1 MKMKTS
7 ATRKVLALCALL
19 LVALPAMPARNPR
32 KPKAPPPSP
41 SITITVDASE
51 APRHILHARL
61 LIPATPGEMTLYYP
75 KWVPGEHG
83 PTGPIADLAGVK
95 FAFNGQPLPWRRD
108 LVDMYAFIVQVPQAA
123 TTLEVTLDFL
133 LPSQGMF
140 SGGASASAQIAVLS
154 WNQVLLY
161 PKGWTSDELTYA
173 ATLRLPPGWKYGT
186 ALDTAKES
194 PQGVEFAPVSL
205 TTLVDS
211 PVILGAHYRAVPL
224 AAGETPSHEIDMAAD
239 SEAALA
245 ISTETR
251 EAYNQL
257 VAETGALFGAR
268 HYRHY
273 HFLLSLSDNVAHFG
287 LEHHES
293 SDDRIAERSLV
304 DEDLRKASAGLLPHE
319 FVHTWNGK
327 YRRPADL
334 STPDFQQPMKTD
346 LLWVYEGLTQYL
358 GDILTPRSGLE
369 TPEQYREDLALV
381 AADLDNRAGRT
392 WRPLA
397 DTAVAAQILYGTPSE
412 WSSWR
417 RGVDFYDEGDL
428 IWLEADV
435 TIRQLTHGQRSLDDF
450 CHRFHGGQSG
460 PPQLKTYTFDDVVK
474 TLNDVAPYD
483 WNTFLTAR
491 LNSTSP
497 RAPLG
502 GIEGGGWKL
511 VYNETLP
518 GQLQARESAKQ
529 YIDVSYSLGFR
540 MSADGAVLDVLPGTP
555 AAEAGLAPGAKILGV
570 DGRRWTHGRFP
581 NLLREAI
588 RAAKGRSEP
597 LRLLVENADYYK
609 TIEIN
614 YHGGERYPHLER
626 DASKPD
632 LLGEIIKPHATPGP

>member
-1 MKMKTS
+1 MKTPVTK
-7 ATRKVLALCALL
+7 AVVLCALL
-19 LVALPAMPARNPR
+19 LAAFPALAKNPL
-32 KPKAPPPSP
+32 KPKAPPPSIAI
-41 SITITVDASE
+41 SVDATE

-61 LIPATPGEMTLYYP
+61 LVPATPGEMTLYYP
-75 KWVPGEHG
+75 KWIPGEHG
-83 PTGPIADLAGVK
+83 PTGPIAELAGVK
-95 FAFNGQPLPWRRD
+95 FSYNGQPLVWRRD
-108 LVDMYAFIVQVPQAA
+108 LVDMYAFLVQVPQAA

-133 LPSQGMF
+133 MPSQGMF
-140 SGGASASAQIAVLS
+140 SGGGSASAQMGVVS

-161 PKGWTSDELTYA
+161 PKGWTSDELTYT
-173 ATLRLPPGWKYGT
+173 ATLRMPEGWKYGT
-186 ALDTAKES
+186 ALDTAKQS

-239 SEAALA
+239 SEAALEM
-245 ISTETR
+245 TPETR
-251 EAYNQL
+251 EAYNNL

-304 DEDLRKASAGLLPHE
+304 DENLRKASAGLLPHE
-319 FVHTWNGK
+319 FVHSWNGK
-327 YRRPADL
+327 HRRPADL
-334 STPDFQQPMKTD
+334 STPDYQQPMKGD
-346 LLWVYEGLTQYL
+346 LLWVYEGLTEYL
-358 GDILTPRSGLE
+358 GGILTPRSGLE
-369 TPEQYREDLALV
+369 SPEQYREDLALV
-381 AADLDNRAGRT
+381 AAELDNRPGRT

-397 DTAVAAQILYGTPSE
+397 DTAVAAQTLYGTPSQ

-417 RGVDFYDEGDL
+417 RGVDFYDESEL

-435 TIRQLTHGQRSLDDF
+435 TIRQLTRGQRSLDDF
-450 CHRFHGGQSG
+450 CHRFHGGQTG
-460 PPQLKTYTFDDVVK
+460 PPQLKTYTFDDVAG

-483 WNTFLTAR
+483 WKSFLTAR

-511 VYNETLP
+511 VYTDVLP
-518 GQLQARESAKQ
+518 GQLRARESARD
-529 YIDVSYSLGFR
+529 YTDVRYSLGFS
-540 MSADGAVLDVLPGTP
+540 MSDKGDVLDVIPGTP
-555 AAEAGLAPGAKILGV
+555 AAEAGLAPGSKILGV
-570 DGRRWTHGRFP
+570 DGHRWNHSRFP
-581 NLLREAI
+581 SLLREAI
-588 RAAKGRSEP
+588 RAAKGGSQP
-597 LRLLVENADYYK
+597 IRLLVENADYYK
-609 TIEIN
+609 SIEID

-626 DASKPD
+626 DAAKPD
-632 LLGEIIKPHATPGP
+632 LLTEIIKPHAASGR

>member
-1 MKMKTS
+1 MKS
-7 ATRKVLALCALL
+7 PALWKVLLPLFLL
-19 LVALPAMPARNPR
+19 LAVPAFAARKPL
-32 KPKAPPPSP
+32 KPKAQPPSV
-41 SITITVDASE
+41 TIAVDASE

-61 LIPATPGEMTLYYP
+61 MIPASPGEMTLYYP

-83 PTGPIADLAGVK
+83 PTGPIAELAGVK
-95 FAFNGQPLPWRRD
+95 FSFNGQPLAWRRD
-108 LVDMYAFIVQVPQAA
+108 LVDMYAFIVQVPPAA

-140 SGGASASAQIAVLS
+140 SGGASASAQMGVLS

-161 PKGWTSDELTYA
+161 PKGWTSDELTYT
-173 ATLRLPPGWKYGT
+173 ATLRLPAGWKYGT

-194 PQGVEFAPVSL
+194 ALGVEFAPVSL
-205 TTLVDS
+205 TTLVDA
-211 PVILGAHYRAVPL
+211 PVIMGAHYRAVPL

-245 ISTETR
+245 ISAETR
-251 EAYNQL
+251 DAYNNL
-257 VAETGALFGAR
+257 VAETAALFGAR
-268 HYRHY
+268 HYRRY

-304 DEDLRKASAGLLPHE
+304 DDDLRKASAGLLPHE
-319 FVHTWNGK
+319 FVHSWNGK

-334 STPDFQQPMKTD
+334 STPDYQQPMKTD
-346 LLWVYEGLTQYL
+346 LVWVYEGLTEYL
-358 GDILTPRSGLE
+358 GDILTSRSGLE

-381 AADLDNRAGRT
+381 AAQLDNRPGRT
-392 WRPLA
+392 WRPLL
-397 DTAVAAQILYGTPSE
+397 DTAVAAQILFGTPSE

-417 RGVDFYDEGDL
+417 RGVDFYDEGNL

-460 PPQLKTYTFDDVVK
+460 PPQLKTYTFEDVVA
-474 TLNDVAPYD
+474 TLNEVAPYD
-483 WNTFLTAR
+483 WKTFLTAR

-511 VYNETLP
+511 VYNETLS
-518 GQLQARESAKQ
+518 GQQQARESAKQ

-540 MSADGAVLDVLPGTP
+540 MSDEGAVLDVLPGSV
-555 AAEAGLAPGAKILGV
+555 AAEAGLAPGEKLLGV
-570 DGRRWTHGRFP
+570 DGHRWSHSRFP
-581 NLLREAI
+581 DLLREAI

-597 LRLLVENADYYK
+597 LRLLVENADYYR

-632 LLGEIIKPHATPGP
+632 LLTEIIKPHATSGP

>member
-1 MKMKTS
+1 MKTL

-19 LVALPAMPARNPR
+19 LVALPAMARKPL
-32 KPKAPPPSP
+32 KPKAPPPS
-41 SITITVDASE
+41 IAITVDASE

-61 LIPATPGEMTLYYP
+61 TIPATPGEMTFYYP

-83 PTGPIADLAGVK
+83 PTGPIAELAGVK
-95 FAFNGQPLPWRRD
+95 FTFNGQPLAWRRD
-108 LVDMYAFIVQVPQAA
+108 LVDMYAFLVQVPQAA
-123 TTLEVTLDFL
+123 TTVEVTLDFL

-140 SGGASASAQIAVLS
+140 SGGASASAQMGVLS

-161 PKGWTSDELTYA
+161 PKGWTSDELTYT
-173 ATLRLPPGWKYGT
+173 ATLRLPEGWKYGT

-211 PVILGAHYRAVPL
+211 PVIMGAHYRVAPL

-239 SEAALA
+239 SEVALEM
-245 ISTETR
+245 SPESR

-293 SDDRIAERSLV
+293 SDNRIGERSLV
-304 DEDLRKASAGLLPHE
+304 DENLRKASAGLLPHE
-319 FVHTWNGK
+319 FVHSWNGK
-327 YRRPADL
+327 HRRPAGL
-334 STPDFQQPMKTD
+334 ATPDYQQPMKTD
-346 LLWVYEGLTQYL
+346 LLWVYEGLTTYL
-358 GDILTPRSGLE
+358 GGILTARSGLE
-369 TPEQYREDLALV
+369 TPEQYREDLAAV
-381 AADLDNRAGRT
+381 AAELDNRPGRT

-397 DTAVAAQILYGTPSE
+397 DTAVAAQTLYGAPSE

-417 RGVDFYDEGDL
+417 RGVDFYDESDL

-435 TIRQLTHGQRSLDDF
+435 TLRQLSHGQRSLDDF

-460 PPQLKTYTFDDVVK
+460 PPALKTYTFEDVVN
-474 TLNDVAPYD
+474 TLNEVAPYD
-483 WNTFLTAR
+483 WKAFLTAR

-511 VYNETLP
+511 AYNETLP
-518 GQLQARESAKQ
+518 GQQQARESTRQ

-540 MSADGAVLDVLPGTP
+540 VNNGGGVLDVIPGTP
-555 AAEAGLAPGAKILGV
+555 AAEAGLAPGTKILGV
-570 DGRRWTHGRFP
+570 DGRRWNPSRSP

-588 RAAKGRSEP
+588 RAAKGRSQP

-632 LLGEIIKPHATPGP
+632 LLGEIIKPHATSGP

>member
-1 MKMKTS
+1 MKTS
-7 ATRKVLALCALL
+7 ATRKVLALCVVLL
-19 LVALPAMPARNPR
+19 AAIPATARKPL
-32 KPKAPPPSP
+32 KPKAAPP
-41 SITITVDASE
+41 TIAISVDASE
-51 APRHILHARL
+51 APRRILHARL
-61 LIPATPGEMTLYYP
+61 IIPATPGEMTLYYP

-83 PTGPIADLAGVK
+83 PTGPIAELAGMK
-95 FAFNGQPLPWRRD
+95 FAFNGMPLPWRRD
-108 LVDMYAFIVQVPQAA
+108 RVDMFAFTVQVPQAA
-123 TTLEVTLDFL
+123 TSLEVTLDFI

-140 SGGASASAQIAVLS
+140 SGGASASAQMGVLS

-161 PKGWTSDELTYA
+161 PKGWTSDELTYT
-173 ATLRLPPGWKYGT
+173 ATLRLPEGWKYGT
-186 ALDTAKES
+186 SLETAKQS
-194 PQGVEFAPVSL
+194 PPEVEFAPVSL

-245 ISTETR
+245 IPAETR
-251 EAYNQL
+251 EAYNNL
-257 VAETGALFGAR
+257 VAEAGALFGAR
-268 HYRHY
+268 HYRRY

-293 SDDRIAERSLV
+293 SDNRIAERSLV
-304 DEDLRKASAGLLPHE
+304 EDDLRKASAGLLPHE
-319 FVHTWNGK
+319 FVHSWNGK

-334 STPDFQQPMKTD
+334 ATADYQQPMKTD
-346 LLWVYEGLTQYL
+346 LLWVYEGLTEYL
-358 GDILTPRSGLE
+358 GDVLTARSGLE
-369 TPEQYREDLALV
+369 TPEQYREELALV
-381 AADLDNRAGRT
+381 AAALDNRPGRT

-397 DTAVAAQILYGTPSE
+397 DTAVAAQILFGTPSE

-417 RGVDFYDEGDL
+417 RGVDFYDEGNL

-460 PPQLKTYTFDDVVK
+460 PPQLKTYTLDDVVA
-474 TLNDVAPYD
+474 TLNEVAPYD
-483 WNTFLTAR
+483 WKAFLTAR

-511 VYNETLP
+511 VYNQTLS
-518 GQLQARESAKQ
+518 GQQQAREAARQ
-529 YIDVSYSLGFR
+529 YSDVSYSLGFR
-540 MSADGAVLDVLPGTP
+540 MSDGGTVLDVIPGTP
-555 AAEAGLAPGAKILGV
+555 AADAGLAPGEKILGV
-570 DGRRWTHGRFP
+570 DGHRWNHSRFP

-588 RAAKGRSEP
+588 RAAQGRSQP
-597 LRLLVENADYYK
+597 LRLLVENTDYYK
-609 TIEIN
+609 TIEIA

-632 LLGEIIKPHATPGP
+632 LLTEIIKPRATSGP

>member
-1 MKMKTS
+1 MKS
-7 ATRKVLALCALL
+7 PALWKVLLPLFLVFAAPAL
-19 LVALPAMPARNPR
+19 PARNPR

-41 SITITVDASE
+41 SIAISVDASE

-83 PTGPIADLAGVK
+83 PTGPIAELAGVK

-133 LPSQGMF
+133 LPTQGMF
-140 SGGASASAQIAVLS
+140 SGGASASAQMAVLG

-161 PKGWTSDELTYA
+161 PKGWTSDELTYTA
-173 ATLRLPPGWKYGT
+173 ALRLPEGWKYGT
-186 ALDTAKES
+186 ALGTAKET

-224 AAGETPSHEIDMAAD
+224 AAGGTPSHEIDMAAD
-239 SEAALA
+239 SEAALEMSA
-245 ISTETR
+245 EQR

-268 HYRHY
+268 HYRRY

-287 LEHHES
+287 LEHHQS

-304 DEDLRKASAGLLPHE
+304 DDDLRKASAGLLPHE
-319 FVHTWNGK
+319 FVHSWNGK

-334 STPDFQQPMKTD
+334 ATPDFQQPMKTD
-346 LLWVYEGLTQYL
+346 LLWVYEGLTEYL

-381 AADLDNRAGRT
+381 AAGLDNRPGRT

-397 DTAVAAQILYGTPSE
+397 DTAVAAQTLYGTPSE

-435 TIRQLTHGQRSLDDF
+435 TIRQLSHGQRSLDDF
-450 CHRFHGGQSG
+450 CRRFHGGQSG
-460 PPQLKTYTFDDVVK
+460 PPELKTYTFEDVVA
-474 TLNDVAPYD
+474 TLNEVAAYD
-483 WNTFLTAR
+483 WKSFLTAR

-502 GIEGGGWKL
+502 GIESGGWKL

-518 GQLQARESAKQ
+518 GQLKARESAKQ

-540 MSADGAVLDVLPGTP
+540 MSETGTVLDVIPGTP

-570 DGRRWTHGRFP
+570 DGHRWSHRRFP

-626 DASKPD
+626 DAAKPD
-632 LLGEIIKPHATPGP
+632 LLGEIIKPHAASGP

>member
-1 MKMKTS
+1 MRIS
-7 ATRKVLALCALL
+7 ATRQVLALGAVLL
-19 LVALPAMPARNPR
+19 MAIPAVGAR
-32 KPKAPPPSP
+32 KPVKALAPPAT
-41 SITITVDASE
+41 ITITVDASD
-51 APRHILHARL
+51 APRHILHAWL
-61 LIPATPGEMTLYYP
+61 GIPATPGEMTLYYP

-83 PTGPIADLAGVK
+83 PTGPIAEVAGLK
-95 FAFNGQPLPWRRD
+95 FSFNGQPLVWRRD
-108 LVDMYAFIVQVPQAA
+108 LVDMNAFVVEVPAAA
-123 TTLEVTLDFL
+123 TTLEVSLDFL
-133 LPSQGMF
+133 MPSSGMF
-140 SGGASASAQIAVLS
+140 SGGSSASAHMAVVS

-161 PKGWTSDELTYA
+161 PKGWTSDQLTYA
-173 ATLRLPPGWKYGT
+173 ATLRVPAGWKYGT

-239 SEAALA
+239 SEVALEM
-245 ISTETR
+245 TPEQH
-251 EAYNQL
+251 EAYNNL

-304 DEDLRKASAGLLPHE
+304 EADLRKASAGLLPHE
-319 FVHTWNGK
+319 FVHSWNGK

-334 STPDFQQPMKTD
+334 STPDYQQPMKTD
-346 LLWVYEGLTQYL
+346 LLWVYEGLTEYL
-358 GDILTPRSGLE
+358 GSILTPRSGLE

-381 AADLDNRAGRT
+381 AAEYDNKPGRT

-417 RGVDFYDEGDL
+417 RGVDFYDESNL

-450 CHRFHGGQSG
+450 CQRFHGGQSG
-460 PPQLKTYTFDDVVK
+460 PPQLKTYAFDDVVS

-483 WNTFLTAR
+483 WKSFLTAR

-502 GIEGGGWKL
+502 GIEGAGWKL
-511 VYNETLP
+511 VYNETIS
-518 GQLQARESAKQ
+518 GQQQAVESAKQ

-540 MSADGAVLDVLPGTP
+540 VSDEGGVQDVIPGTP
-555 AAEAGLAPGAKILGV
+555 AAEAGLAPGSKILGV
-570 DGRRWTHGRFP
+570 DGRRWNHGRFP
-581 NLLREAI
+581 DLLREAI
-588 RAAKGRSEP
+588 RAAKGSKEP
-597 LRLLVENADYYK
+597 LRLLVESADYYK
-609 TIEIN
+609 TVEID

-632 LLGEIIKPHATPGP
+632 LLGEIIKPHATSGP

>member
-1 MKMKTS
+1 MKMKIL

-19 LVALPAMPARNPR
+19 LVAVPAMARKPQ
-32 KPKAPPPSP
+32 KPKAPPPAP
-41 SITITVDASE
+41 SIAITVDASE

-61 LIPATPGEMTLYYP
+61 VIPATPGEMTLYYP

-83 PTGPIADLAGVK
+83 PTGPIAELAGVK
-95 FAFNGQPLPWRRD
+95 FTFNGQPLPWRRD

-140 SGGASASAQIAVLS
+140 SGGASASAQMAVLN

-161 PKGWTSDELTYA
+161 PKGWTSDELTYG
-173 ATLRLPPGWKYGT
+173 ATLRLPEGWRYGT
-186 ALDTAKES
+186 SLDTAKES
-194 PQGVEFAPVSL
+194 AQEVEFAPVSL

-239 SEAALA
+239 SEVALEM
-245 ISTETR
+245 SPETR

-268 HYRHY
+268 HYRRY

-287 LEHHES
+287 LEHHQS

-319 FVHTWNGK
+319 FVHSWNGK

-334 STPDFQQPMKTD
+334 ATPDFQQPMKTD
-346 LLWVYEGLTQYL
+346 LLWVYEGLTEYL
-358 GDILTPRSGLE
+358 GDVLTPRSGLE

-381 AADLDNRAGRT
+381 AAELDNRPGRT

-397 DTAVAAQILYGTPSE
+397 DTAVAAQTLYGTPSE

-460 PPQLKTYTFDDVVK
+460 PPELKTYTFDDVVA
-474 TLNDVAPYD
+474 TLNEVAPYD
-483 WNTFLTAR
+483 WKTFLTAR

-511 VYNETLP
+511 VYNETLS
-518 GQLQARESAKQ
+518 GQQQAREAARQ

-540 MSADGAVLDVLPGTP
+540 MSEEGTVLDVIPGTP
-555 AAEAGLAPGAKILGV
+555 AAEAGLAPGSKILGV
-570 DGRRWTHGRFP
+570 DGHRWSHSRFP

-588 RAAKGRSEP
+588 RAAKGRPEP
-597 LRLLVENADYYK
+597 LRLLLENADYYK
-609 TIEIN
+609 TIEID

-626 DASKPD
+626 DPSKPD
-632 LLGEIIKPHATPGP
+632 VLSEIIKPHATSGP

>member
-1 MKMKTS
+1 MKRSVM
-7 ATRKVLALCALL
+7 RKVVVLSAVLML
-19 LVALPAMPARNPR
+19 AMPALARNPL
-32 KPKAPPPSP
+32 KPKATPPS
-41 SITITVDASE
+41 IAILVDASE
-51 APRHILHARL
+51 APRHILHAHL
-61 LIPATPGEMTLYYP
+61 NIPATPGEMTLYYP
-75 KWVPGEHG
+75 KWIPGEHG
-83 PTGPIADLAGVK
+83 PTGPLAELAGLK
-95 FAFNGQPLPWRRD
+95 FSFNGQPVAWRRD
-108 LVDMYAFIVQVPQAA
+108 LVDMYAFIVQVPPAA

-133 LPSQGMF
+133 LPTQGMF
-140 SGGASASAQIAVLS
+140 SGGASASAQMAVVS

-161 PKGWTSDELTYA
+161 PKGWTSDQLTYT
-173 ATLRLPPGWKYGT
+173 ATLRMPQGWKYGT

-194 PQGVEFAPVSL
+194 AQGVEFAPVSL

-224 AAGETPSHEIDMAAD
+224 EAGKTPSHEIDMAAD
-239 SEAALA
+239 SESALDMPA
-245 ISTETR
+245 EER
-251 EAYNQL
+251 QAYNNL

-293 SDDRIAERSLV
+293 SDNRISERSLV
-304 DEDLRKASAGLLPHE
+304 DEDLRKSSAGLLPHE
-319 FVHTWNGK
+319 FVHSWNGK
-327 YRRPADL
+327 YRRPAGLATADYQL
-334 STPDFQQPMKTD
+334 PMKGD
-346 LLWVYEGLTQYL
+346 LLWVYEGLTTYL
-358 GDILTPRSGLE
+358 GNILTARSGLE

-381 AADLDNRAGRT
+381 AAYLDHRPGRT

-397 DTAVAAQILYGTPSE
+397 DTAVAAQTLYGTPSQ

-417 RGVDFYDEGDL
+417 RGVDFYDESDL

-435 TIRQLTHGQRSLDDF
+435 TIRQLTHDQKSLDDF
-450 CHRFHGGQSG
+450 CHLFHGGKTG
-460 PPQLKTYTFDDVVK
+460 PPALKTYTFEDVVA

-483 WNTFLTAR
+483 WKTFLTAR

-502 GIEGGGWKL
+502 GIEGSGWKL

-518 GQLQARESAKQ
+518 EQQKVRESAHQ
-529 YIDVSYSLGFR
+529 YIDVGYSLGFQ
-540 MSADGAVLDVLPGTP
+540 MSTNGNVLDVTPGTP

-570 DGRRWTHGRFP
+570 DGRAWNHSRFP
-581 NLLREAI
+581 DLLREAI

-597 LRLLVENADYYK
+597 LRLLVQSDDYYK

-632 LLGEIIKPHATPGP
+632 LLGEIIKAHATP

>member
-1 MKMKTS
+1 MKS
-7 ATRKVLALCALL
+7 PAQWKVLLPLILMLA
-19 LVALPAMPARNPR
+19 VPALPARKPV
-32 KPKAPPPSP
+32 KPKATPPPV
-41 SITITVDASE
+41 TIAVDASE

-61 LIPATPGEMTLYYP
+61 TLPATPGEMTLYYP

-83 PTGPIADLAGVK
+83 PTGPIAELAGVK
-95 FAFNGQPLPWRRD
+95 FSVNAQPLVWRRD
-108 LVDMYAFIVQVPQAA
+108 LVDMYAFLVQVPAAA
-123 TTLEVTLDFL
+123 TTLEVSVDFL
-133 LPSQGMF
+133 LPTQGMF
-140 SGGASASAQIAVLS
+140 SGGASASAQMSVLS

-161 PKGWTSDELTYA
+161 PKGWTSDQLTYS
-173 ATLRLPPGWKYGT
+173 ATLRLSEGWKYGT
-186 ALDTAKES
+186 ALDAAKES

-224 AAGETPSHEIDMAAD
+224 AAGTSPSHEIDMAAD
-239 SEAALA
+239 SEAALEMSA
-245 ISTETR
+245 ETH
-251 EAYNQL
+251 EAYNNL
-257 VAETGALFGAR
+257 VAETGALFGPR

-304 DEDLRKASAGLLPHE
+304 DDDLRKASAGLLPHE
-319 FVHTWNGK
+319 FVHSWNGK

-334 STPDFQQPMKTD
+334 STSDYQQPMKTD
-346 LLWVYEGLTQYL
+346 LGWVYEGLTQYL
-358 GDILTPRSGLE
+358 GAILTPRSGLE
-369 TPEQYREDLALV
+369 TPEQYREDLALI
-381 AADLDNRAGRT
+381 AAELDNTPGRT

-417 RGVDFYDEGDL
+417 RGVDFYDEGNL

-460 PPQLKTYTFDDVVK
+460 PPELKTYTFEDVVA
-474 TLNDVAPYD
+474 TLNEVAPYD
-483 WNTFLTAR
+483 WKTFLTAR

-502 GIEGGGWKL
+502 GIEGGGWRL
-511 VYNETLP
+511 VYTDKLP
-518 GQLQARESAKQ
+518 GQQQARESARQ

-540 MSADGAVLDVLPGTP
+540 MSNEGAVLDVLPGSP
-555 AAEAGLAPGAKILGV
+555 AAEAGLAPGSKILGV
-570 DGRRWTHGRFP
+570 DGHRWNHSRFP
-581 NLLREAI
+581 NLLREDI

-597 LRLLVENADYYK
+597 LRLLVESADYYRA
-609 TIEIN
+609 IEIN

-632 LLGEIIKPHATPGP
+632 VLSEIIKPHAAAP